1 MIFILETASQ
11 KVIEMCM
18 EVIKIGTSYTGK

>member
-1 MIFILETASQ
+1 MIFILETVSQ

-18 EVIKIGTSYTGK
+18 EVIKTGTSYTGK